1 MNGFNAAAAAAAGGA
16 PPGHPGGHPGSFGPP
31 HHMMGP
37 SPFFR
42 PPFPHG
48 PPGDFHPGGPPHMM
62 PPHPHFMGHHRQM
75 GPFGPRPFML
85 MQQPQQ
91 QPPVQPNQQ
100 QLPPVSMA
108 NGGGG
113 LPIPVSSSPNCSS
126 SQNSGFLQNFH
137 QSVVGDL
144 RAGKAASCVTT
155 IITFPF
161 DQVEEARAL
170 QQYTHYVL

>member
-1 MNGFNAAAAAAAGGA
+1 MNGFGAAAAAASAAGGG
-16 PPGHPGGHPGSFGPP
+16 PPGHPGSFGPHG

-48 PPGDFHPGGPPHMM
+48 PPPGDFHPGHPGHMM
-62 PPHPHFMGHHRQM
+62 PPHPHFMGHHHRTV

-91 QPPVQPNQQ
+91 AQPGQQ
-100 QLPPVSMA
+100 QQPGPASGMP
-108 NGGGG
+108 NGGGPG
-113 LPIPVSSSPNCSS
+113 IPIAAQSSSSPNCSS
-126 SQNSGFLQNFH
+126 NSGFLQNFH

-144 RAGKAASCVTT
+144 RAGK
-155 IITFPF
+155 
-161 DQVEEARAL
+161 
-170 QQYTHYVL
+170 